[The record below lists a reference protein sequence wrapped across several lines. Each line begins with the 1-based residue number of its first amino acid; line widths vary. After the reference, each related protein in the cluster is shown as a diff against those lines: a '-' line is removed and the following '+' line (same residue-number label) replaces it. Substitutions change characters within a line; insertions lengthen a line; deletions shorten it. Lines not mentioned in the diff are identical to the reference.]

1 MPRARTRK
9 RPCMICRKW
18 FLPDLR
24 QIGRQKTCGR
34 TECRKEHHRRQC
46 RQWNRK
52 NRDYFKANYL
62 SAKLAK
68 TRDPPAAAKKRA
80 ADMPPSR
87 IKLGLQTDVVVD
99 VIGPL
104 HFVILEYIVAQ
115 IMQRVVVKSPV
126 QPP

>member
-9 RPCMICRKW
+9 RPCRICRRW
-18 FLPDLR
+18 FLPDPR

-34 TECRKEHHRRQC
+34 AECKKEHHRRQC
-46 RQWNRK
+46 HQWNRK
-52 NRDYFKANYL
+52 NPDYFKANYL

-80 ADMPPSR
+80 VGIPLSR
-87 IKLGLQTDVVVD
+87 IKLGLQTDVVVEA
-99 VIGPL
+99 IGL
-104 HFVILEYIVAQ
+104 QQLVILEYIVAQ
-115 IMQRVVVKSPV
+115 IMQRVLVKSSL